1 MLMYVSAGIFIE
13 MENQTNL
20 DHIGKV
26 DPNCFID
33 QFMTDVF
40 SNGNKVKA
48 DPDLDMSLEVL
59 PIISCDTI
67 NGGMYYK
74 EDQT

>member
-1 MLMYVSAGIFIE
+1 
-13 MENQTNL
+13 
-20 DHIGKV
+20 
-26 DPNCFID
+26 
-33 QFMTDVF
+33 MTDVF